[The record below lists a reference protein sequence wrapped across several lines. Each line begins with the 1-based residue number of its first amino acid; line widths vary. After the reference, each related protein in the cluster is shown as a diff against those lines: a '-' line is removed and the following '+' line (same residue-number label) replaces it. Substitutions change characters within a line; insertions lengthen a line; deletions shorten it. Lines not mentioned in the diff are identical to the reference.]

1 MQSKGIT
8 LGDEVVLAYCPERV
22 NPGSEEG
29 EINSSDQI
37 IGCDDEEAGH
47 YLAELFSKIT
57 SGTSTHVGKIEVAEA
72 SKLIENVQRDID
84 LAFTNELAIV
94 LPKLGVDVEE
104 VLAAAETNG
113 IFTDINRA

>member
-1 MQSKGIT
+1 M
-8 LGDEVVLAYCPERV
+8 

-47 YLAELFSKIT
+47 YLAELFSKDHIRDLY
-57 SGTSTHVGKIEVAEA
+57 VCWKIEVAET

-94 LPKLGVDVEE
+94 LL
-104 VLAAAETNG
+104 N
-113 IFTDINRA
+113 